1 MAGRRLA
8 IVLVGVCTAL
18 VLAGGAPG
26 LGSPQVAAIQVALR
40 ARHVYAGT
48 VDGQLGPATTS
59 GIVKVQRKAG
69 LTPDGVPDPR
79 TVAALG
85 RLAAHQLGSRTLG
98 PGMVGGDVVQ
108 LQFLLAWHGF
118 PSGTFD
124 GGFGSHVEAALLRFE
139 RWAGLPTDGTAG
151 AGTVEALRQPVPRC
165 PIALAWPLRVK
176 VGDPF
181 GPRGAGFH
189 PGIDLPS
196 PFGTPVHAAAVGTV
210 TFAGPT
216 AGGYGNLVVVKG
228 SGGVAEMYAHL
239 SRVLVAPG
247 QAVTVGSPVGLVG
260 ASGETTGP
268 HLHFEVRVR
277 GAAVDPLPAL
287 G

>member
-26 LGSPQVAAIQVALR
+26 FGSPQVAAIQVALR
-40 ARHVYAGT
+40 ARHLYAGT
-48 VDGQLGPATTS
+48 VDGQLGPGTTR
-59 GIVKVQRKAG
+59 GIVKVQRRAG
-69 LTPDGVPDPR
+69 LTPDGVPNPQ

-85 RLAAHQLGSRTLG
+85 RLAAHHLGSRTLG

-124 GGFGSHVEAALLRFE
+124 GGFGDHVEAALLRFQ
-139 RWAGLPTDGTAG
+139 RWAGLPPDGVAG
-151 AGTVEALRQPVPRC
+151 AATVEALRQPVPRC
-165 PIALAWPLRVK
+165 PIALAWPLQVT

-181 GPRGAGFH
+181 GPRGDGFH
-189 PGIDLPS
+189 PGIDLPA

-210 TFAGPT
+210 TFAGST

-228 SGGVAEMYAHL
+228 SSGVAEMYAHL

-247 QAVTVGSPVGLVG
+247 QAVTVGSTVGLVG
-260 ASGETTGP
+260 ATGETTGP

-277 GAAVDPLPAL
+277 GAAVDPVPAL